1 VLLLPLSLVLACT
14 HAATPPPGTST
25 AAGPGSPE
33 AAARL
38 RALAD
43 EYWEGQLKLDPL
55 LATQVGDTRYD
66 DRLPD
71 ALSDEGREAIRQ
83 VAVRTRTSLEAIP
96 RGELRGEDVYTWAVL
111 DEQTSTT
118 LEGLPVDDHLM
129 PLDSLNSIA
138 VQMPV
143 LGSGVGMQPF
153 RTVRDYDNFLARIR
167 AFSS

>member
-1 VLLLPLSLVLACT
+1 M
-14 HAATPPPGTST
+14 
-25 AAGPGSPE
+25 
-33 AAARL
+33 

-43 EYWEGQLKLDPL
+43 EYWEEQLKLDPL
-55 LATQVGDTRYD
+55 LATQVGDPRYD

-71 ALSDEGREAIRQ
+71 QLSDAGREAIRQ
-83 VAVRTRTSLEAIP
+83 LALRTRTSLETIP
-96 RGELRGEDVYTWAVL
+96 RSELRGEDIFTWAVL
-111 DEQTSTT
+111 DDQSRTT
-118 LEGLPVDDHLM
+118 LESLPVDDHLM